1 MVLDEPR
8 LTRLIEDALSED
20 IGRYD
25 VTTEA
30 IVPESHQ
37 GNARL
42 LLKQE
47 GVLAGLEISSLVFH
61 TVDEAI
67 QVLPRAAEGVLLP
80 SGTLIAVVSGSVQ
93 NMLKA
98 ERLALNILQR
108 MSGIATRTKRF
119 VDAVAG
125 TRAKITD
132 TRKTLP
138 GMRALDK
145 RAVRMGGGVNHR
157 FRLDEMVLIK
167 DNHIAAAGGLSAA
180 VERCLSTLRRQNP
193 KLQVEVEVK
202 TLGELEEVMKFDG
215 IHRVMLDN
223 FSVSEMCKAVAMV
236 NGKMELEASGGITLD
251 TVRQIAE
258 TGVDFISVGALTHS
272 APALDISLELD

>member
-30 IVPESHQ
+30 IVPESYQ
-37 GNARL
+37 GSARL

-67 QVLPRAAEGVLLP
+67 QFLPRAAEGVLLP
-80 SGTLIAVVSGSVQ
+80 SGTLIAAVSGSVQ

-180 VERCLSTLRRQNP
+180 VERCLSSLRRQNP
-193 KLQVEVEVK
+193 NLQVEVEVK
-202 TLGELEEVMKFDG
+202 TLGELEEVMKFNG

-223 FSVSEMCKAVAMV
+223 FSDSEMRKAVAMV

-258 TGVDFISVGALTHS
+258 TGVDLISVGALTHS

>member
-37 GNARL
+37 GSARL

-67 QVLPRAAEGVLLP
+67 QVLPHAAEGVLLP
-80 SGTLIAVVSGSVQ
+80 SGTRIAVVSGSVQ

-145 RAVRMGGGVNHR
+145 RAVRLGGGVNHR

-180 VERCLSTLRRQNP
+180 VERCLSNLRRQNLA
-193 KLQVEVEVK
+193 LQVEVEVK

-223 FSVSEMCKAVAMV
+223 FSVSDMRKAVAMV

-251 TVRQIAE
+251 TVQQIAE
-258 TGVDFISVGALTHS
+258 TGVDLISVGALTHS

>member
-30 IVPESHQ
+30 IVPESYQ
-37 GNARL
+37 GSARL

-67 QVLPRAAEGVLLP
+67 QFLPRAAEGVLLP
-80 SGTLIAVVSGSVQ
+80 SGTLIAAVSGSVQ

-180 VERCLSTLRRQNP
+180 VERCLSSLRRQNP
-193 KLQVEVEVK
+193 NLQVEVEVK
-202 TLGELEEVMKFDG
+202 TLGELEEVMKFNG

-223 FSVSEMCKAVAMV
+223 FSVSDIRKAVAMV

-258 TGVDFISVGALTHS
+258 TGVDLISVGALTHS